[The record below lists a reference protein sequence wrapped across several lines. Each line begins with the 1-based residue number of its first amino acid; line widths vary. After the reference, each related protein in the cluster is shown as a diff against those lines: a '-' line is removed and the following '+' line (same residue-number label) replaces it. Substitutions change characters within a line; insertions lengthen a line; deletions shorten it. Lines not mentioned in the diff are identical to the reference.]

1 MTLLPRSRPVKAKGP
16 RVRSGLAMD
25 DATTNEQPVV
35 GFVERLACLFMD
47 KPLQSEAVPMID
59 DGRGQ
64 MQREIALV
72 WYSRASGPDHNRSQ
86 KQSE

>member
-1 MTLLPRSRPVKAKGP
+1 
-16 RVRSGLAMD
+16 MD

-35 GFVERLACLFMD
+35 GLVEWLACLFMD
-47 KPLQSEAVPMID
+47 KALQCEAVPMIV
-59 DGRGQ
+59 DGGGQ
-64 MQREIALV
+64 TQREIALV

>member
-1 MTLLPRSRPVKAKGP
+1 
-16 RVRSGLAMD
+16 MD

-35 GFVERLACLFMD
+35 GLVEWLACLFMD
-47 KPLQSEAVPMID
+47 KALQSEAVPMIV
-59 DGRGQ
+59 GGGGE